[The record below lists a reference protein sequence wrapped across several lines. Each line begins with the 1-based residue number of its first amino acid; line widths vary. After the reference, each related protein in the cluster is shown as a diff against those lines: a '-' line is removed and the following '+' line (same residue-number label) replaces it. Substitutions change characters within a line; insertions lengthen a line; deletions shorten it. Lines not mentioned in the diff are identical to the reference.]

1 MVTFHRRFR
10 KYLYHKYYYRDNNQN
25 EIDLIILENG
35 TLHYVECK
43 SGISFN
49 KSDIKSFKQLDD
61 TKYKKGSSCIIC
73 NTDSIYTIDED
84 VFALPITSI

>member
-1 MVTFHRRFR
+1 MIKRT
-10 KYLYHKYYYRDNNQN
+10 
-25 EIDLIILENG
+25 
-35 TLHYVECK
+35 
-43 SGISFN
+43 ISFN

-84 VFALPITSI
+84 VFALPITII